1 MDQITNSLRH
11 WRKYATS
18 EQNTGREG
26 RGKTFENKRK
36 GAYIGGGGGNY
47 IIQACMK
54 IKGRYAEIKEVAEK
68 MRQWIDMIR
77 LLQHW
82 SSE

>member
-1 MDQITNSLRH
+1 MQLVNRIR
-11 WRKYATS
+11 
-18 EQNTGREG
+18 GG
-26 RGKTFENKRK
+26 RG
-36 GAYIGGGGGNY
+36 GGRPLRTREKEHILGVGGNY